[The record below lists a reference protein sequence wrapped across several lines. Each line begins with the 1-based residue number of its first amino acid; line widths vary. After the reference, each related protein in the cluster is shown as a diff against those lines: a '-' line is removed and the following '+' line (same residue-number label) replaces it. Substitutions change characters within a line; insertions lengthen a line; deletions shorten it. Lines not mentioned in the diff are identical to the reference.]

1 MAMRLPPKKM
11 YSAVVLPEASVSARM
26 SPPEPYQ

>member
-11 YSAVVLPEASVSARM
+11 YSAVVFPEPSVSARIS
-26 SPPEPYQ
+26 SPAPYQ